1 MSSRR
6 RCLAALS
13 LACLLATLALLAQP
27 SPPPARANI
36 ACDAIGGAA
45 NTVTG
50 GVNAITGGLLGTG
63 NPASD
68 ACNSVTD
75 GAVNA
80 VTSPV
85 TDALKGIGNGVFD
98 QITTWVSEGATWL
111 IGQVVA
117 EIERTTTPKLT
128 SEGFLAEYG
137 QMAEI
142 AAVLAAAMALLAV
155 LEALAQG
162 SWGVLAKVVLVNL
175 PVAFIATSVA
185 FAVVQLLLV
194 ATDGMC
200 HAIAVATQEHSKHFF
215 RSAITSLGKAG
226 GTAGGVIDNPGGID
240 PASGAAGHAAGS
252 VEVPLFVTFL
262 AAIIGGFAA
271 FFVWIE
277 LIARDAAVYV
287 VALFMPMALAASIWP
302 RWSGALRRTGE
313 LVVVVIASKF
323 VIVSII
329 ALAAGLIAEG
339 QSDVEHVLAASALM
353 LLACFAPFM
362 LLRLVPFAEG
372 AMAAAY
378 GRRSASGAALG
389 GLQLASEVQIIR
401 NMARSNWGASPP
413 EVWNLGSNGGG
424 SGGGNGGGSPRGGGG
439 RGGGGEAGAA
449 RAGTSAAGGEAA
461 AGAGA
466 SAGAAAASPAAAAA
480 SVPVAA
486 AKSARSGAQRLE
498 QTATA
503 QAATGSGTSQ
513 GTSQGG
519 QAPGASPPGG
529 EPSGESAK
537 PAAASPSEQPPRPPQ
552 ELPAKGGAKGSK

>member
-1 MSSRR
+1 MSSRPR
-6 RCLAALS
+6 FLAGLGLASLLAA
-13 LACLLATLALLAQP
+13 LALLAQP
-27 SPPPARANI
+27 APPPAQANI
-36 ACDAIGGAA
+36 VCDGIGGAGGG
-45 NTVTG
+45 VTG
-50 GVNAITGGLLGTG
+50 GVTAIVGGAIGVGNPLGDACNAITGG
-63 NPASD
+63 AI
-68 ACNSVTD
+68 
-75 GAVNA
+75 NA

-85 TDALKGIGNGVFD
+85 TDALKGIGNGIFD
-98 QITTWVSEGATWL
+98 QITTWVSEGAMWL
-111 IGQVVA
+111 IGQVVS
-117 EIERTTTPKLT
+117 EIEKTTTPKLT

-142 AAVLAAAMALLAV
+142 ATVLAAAMALLAV

-162 SWGVLAKVVLVNL
+162 SWGVLAKAVLVNL

-200 HAIAVATQEHSKHFF
+200 HAIAVATQDHSKHFF
-215 RSAITSLGKAG
+215 KSAIGGLAKASG
-226 GTAGGVIDNPGGID
+226 SASAAVNPGYPVSKAVG
-240 PASGAAGHAAGS
+240 GAAAATA
-252 VEVPLFVTFL
+252 VPLFVTFL

-313 LVVVVIASKF
+313 MLVVVIASKF

-329 ALAAGLIAEG
+329 ALAAGLVAEG

-372 AMAAAY
+372 AMGAAY

-389 GLQLASEVQIIR
+389 GLQLASEVQVIR

-424 SGGGNGGGSPRGGGG
+424 SGSGSGNSPRGGPGK
-439 RGGGGEAGAA
+439 RGGGGETGAA
-449 RAGTSAAGGEAA
+449 RAGTSAAGGEAV

-466 SAGAAAASPAAAAA
+466 PASAAAASPATAAVAA
-480 SVPVAA
+480 PVAA
-486 AKSARSGAQRLE
+486 AKSARSGASRLE

-503 QAATGSGTSQ
+503 QAVTGSGASQ
-513 GTSQGG
+513 GASQGG
-519 QAPGASPPGG
+519 QAPGASQPGE
-529 EPSGESAK
+529 EPNGESAK

-552 ELPAKGGAKGSK
+552 ELPAKGGTKGSK

>member
-6 RCLAALS
+6 RFLAGLG
-13 LACLLATLALLAQP
+13 LACLLAALALLAQP

-63 NPASD
+63 NPVSG
-68 ACNSVTD
+68 ACNSATD

-80 VTSPV
+80 VTSPI
-85 TDALKGIGNGVFD
+85 TGALKGIGNGIFD

-142 AAVLAAAMALLAV
+142 ATVLAAAMALLAV
-155 LEALAQG
+155 MEALAQG
-162 SWGVLAKVVLVNL
+162 SWGVLAKAVLVNL

-215 RSAITSLGKAG
+215 KSAIAGLGKAG

-240 PASGAAGHAAGS
+240 SASGAAGHAAGS

-339 QSDVEHVLAASALM
+339 QSGVEHVLAASALM

-401 NMARSNWGASPP
+401 NMARSNWGAKPP

-424 SGGGNGGGSPRGGGG
+424 NGGGDSPHGGGG
-439 RGGGGEAGAA
+439 RGGGGGAGAA

-466 SAGAAAASPAAAAA
+466 SAGAGAAAASPAMAAV

-503 QAATGSGTSQ
+503 QATSGSGTSQ
-513 GTSQGG
+513 GASQDG
-519 QAPGASPPGG
+519 QTPGASPPGS